1 MTQTVHLPNR
11 YIAHPGIRFDLVLF
25 STIVHTSCVSD
36 PILPDRPVKGRG
48 AVSNPAG
55 RFEPASRHR
64 IDDGWERPEE
74 GEPARPPTIVR
85 VDATRTILAR
95 NESPDLGFDRSINAY
110 RGCEHGCVYCFARPT
125 HAYFGLSSGLDF
137 ETRIFVKPDAPRLLA
152 AELRRKGYDPAPIAM
167 GTNTDPYQPLERE
180 HRITR
185 GVLEVLRDFRHPF
198 TIVTKGHLV
207 TRDLDLLGPM
217 AEANLCRVGL
227 SVTTLDRDLARK
239 LEPRASTPARR
250 IEAIRLLAEAGVPV
264 GVMAAPMI
272 PALNDWELERI
283 LEAAAEAGASWA
295 AHTVLRLPHE
305 IKDLM
310 REWLE
315 AHAPLKAKHVLS
327 LVRDMR
333 GGRLNDPNFG
343 ARMKGEGAY
352 AEALSL
358 RFRLAAKRLGL
369 DRKQAPLDCAQFK
382 PPPRA
387 GDQLA
392 LL

>member
-1 MTQTVHLPNR
+1 M
-11 YIAHPGIRFDLVLF
+11 
-25 STIVHTSCVSD
+25 SD
-36 PILPDRPVKGRG
+36 PVVPDRPVKGRG
-48 AVSNPAG
+48 AVSNPTG
-55 RFEPASRHR
+55 RFEPAVRQR
-64 IDDGWERPEE
+64 IDDGWEHREE
-74 GEPARPPTIVR
+74 DDLPPPRTTVQ

-95 NESPDLGFDRSINAY
+95 NDSPDIGFDRSINAY

-137 ETRIFVKPDAPRLLA
+137 ETRIFIKPDAPRLLE
-152 AELRRKGYDPAPIAM
+152 AELRKKGYDPAPIAM

-185 GVLEVLRDFRHPF
+185 GVLEVLRAFRHPF

-207 TRDLDLLGPM
+207 TRDLDILGPM
-217 AEANLCRVGL
+217 GKENLCRVGL

-239 LEPRASTPARR
+239 MEPRASTPAKR
-250 IEAIRLLAEAGVPV
+250 IEAIRLLAEAGVPA

-272 PALNDWELERI
+272 PALNDMELERI
-283 LEAAAEAGASWA
+283 LEAAADAGAVWA

-327 LVRDMR
+327 LVREMR
-333 GGRLNDPNFG
+333 GGKLNDPNFG
-343 ARMKGEGAY
+343 SRMRGEGAY

-358 RFRLAAKRLGL
+358 RARLAKKRLGL
-369 DRKQAPLDCAQFK
+369 DRKLPPLDCSKFAR
-382 PPPRA
+382 PARA

>member
-1 MTQTVHLPNR
+1 M
-11 YIAHPGIRFDLVLF
+11 
-25 STIVHTSCVSD
+25 SD
-36 PILPDRPVKGRG
+36 PVIPAKPVKGRG
-48 AVSNPAG
+48 AISNPTG
-55 RFEPASRHR
+55 RFEPARR
-64 IDDGWERPEE
+64 ELTDDGWSPSEDEDLPK
-74 GEPARPPTIVR
+74 PQTVVR
-85 VDATRTILAR
+85 VDATRTIIAR
-95 NESPDLGFDRSINAY
+95 NDSPDIGFDRSINAY

-137 ETRIFVKPDAPRLLA
+137 ETKIFIKPDGPRLLEQ
-152 AELRRKGYDPAPIAM
+152 ELRRKGYDVAPIAM

-185 GVLEVLRDFRHPF
+185 GILEVLRDYRHPF
-198 TIVTKGHLV
+198 TIVTKNHLV
-207 TRDLDLLGPM
+207 TRDLDILGPM
-217 AEANLCRVGL
+217 GKDNLCRVAL

-239 LEPRASTPARR
+239 MEPRASTPGKR
-250 IEAIRLLAEAGVPV
+250 IEAIRLLAEAGVSA

-272 PALNDWELERI
+272 PALNDMELERI
-283 LEAAAEAGASWA
+283 LEAAAEAGAAWA
-295 AHTVLRLPHE
+295 AHTVLRLPYE

-327 LVRDMR
+327 LVQEMR
-333 GGRLNDPNFG
+333 GGRLNDPSFG
-343 ARMKGEGAY
+343 GRMRGEGAY

-358 RFRLAAKRLGL
+358 RARLAKKRLGL
-369 DRKQAPLDCAQFK
+369 DRDLPPLDCTQFRA
-382 PPPRA
+382 PARA